1 MFLTLLLCD
10 VGVGSETLTT
20 VWAYK
25 GPLIGVDHHVNFQ
38 ILPFRKGLTTVFGSA
53 LKRLSS
59 KM

>member
-1 MFLTLLLCD
+1 VVVLHIAL
-10 VGVGSETLTT
+10 GSETLTT